1 MTASPFKNSCPKR
14 MNRSLVSSQMVME
27 VSIIQPAESVRQN
40 KPAAMVANDRPF
52 IAAGHVEGL
61 VINNLLKSIRLS
73 AILKFP

>member
-1 MTASPFKNSCPKR
+1 
-14 MNRSLVSSQMVME
+14 MVME